1 MNKLL
6 LMFGLSV
13 VMLAMGSTG
22 FCDESEK
29 SERGY
34 GYDWGPGYMMGPGYG
49 QGGGHMMGPGYG
61 WGGGH
66 MMGPGYGS
74 GQAESGSGQ
83 PLKGAGDGI

>member
-22 FCDESEK
+22 FCDEPEK

-61 WGGGH
+61 
-66 MMGPGYGS
+66 S